1 MTAMLK
7 KRLPVGIE
15 NFEKI
20 RRDGFYYVDKTDLI
34 KELLENWGE
43 VNLFTRPRR
52 FGKTLNMSMFQCFF
66 EIGCDKSLFDGLRI
80 AEESTLCETY
90 MGKFPVISISL
101 KGIDAADYETARNLM
116 VKVVNE
122 EARRFQFLTESSR
135 LTDTDKMLFGQLL
148 QKEMDDETL
157 FCSLR
162 ELTELLRKHYEKQVI
177 VLIDEYDVPLDKAFQ
192 NGFYREMVS
201 LIRGLF
207 GMALKTNDSLQFA
220 VLTGCMRISKESII
234 TGLNNFEVLSIL
246 NDQYDESFGFTD
258 AEVKKIL
265 NDYNLKDHYLEVK
278 EWYDGYHFG
287 NIDIY
292 CPWDVIQYCKSL
304 YLDVSAKPQD
314 FWSNSSGNAI
324 VRRFIDKA
332 DISTRN
338 EIERLIAGESI
349 EKDVVSELTY
359 DEIDKSIENLWS
371 VLFTTG
377 YLTHKGRTENGK
389 YRLVIPNRE
398 VRNLFVKKI
407 REWLSDVTKNDGETL
422 DKLCNAFV
430 NKELEKIEEIFGDY
444 LWNTI
449 SIRDTAVAKEKKENF
464 YHGILLGLLGCK
476 SSWLIKSNAESGT
489 GYSDILVEVPT
500 NRTGIVIELKYAE
513 NGDLDAA
520 CEEALKQIKEKDYVW
535 DYAGHFFHFSTDE
548 FKKRFIDSVDED
560 EIIYKDKN
568 TKIIYKGELVDYP
581 FHLFSVIDSG

>member
-177 VLIDEYDVPLDKAFQ
+177 VLIDEYDVPLAKA
-192 NGFYREMVS
+192 NELGYYDEMVR
-201 LIRGLF
+201 LIRGIF
-207 GMALKTNDSLQFA
+207 GSALKTNHNLYFA
-220 VLTGCMRISKESII
+220 VLTGCLRVAKESIF
-234 TGLNNFEVLSIL
+234 TGVNNFNTFTITDV
-246 NDQYDESFGFTD
+246 DFDEYFGFTD
-258 AEVKKIL
+258 AEVKEM
-265 NDYNLKDHYLEVK
+265 LEEYQLGSSYEDVR
-278 EWYDGYHFG
+278 EWYDGYRFG
-287 NIDIY
+287 NVDVY
-292 CPWDVIQYCKSL
+292 CPWDVICYVNKRRTDPALQ
-304 YLDVSAKPQD
+304 PQNY
-314 FWSNSSGNAI
+314 WLNTSGNEV
-324 VRRFIDKA
+324 VRHFIEALGDGVTK
-332 DISTRN
+332 T
-338 EIERLIAGESI
+338 EMERLIGGEI
-349 EKDVVSELTY
+349 VQKEIHEEMTY
-359 DEIDKSIENLWS
+359 HDLYADMGNVWS
-371 VLFTTG
+371 VLFMTG
-377 YLTHKGRTENGK
+377 YLTQRGRADGNL
-389 YRLVIPNRE
+389 YNLAIPNRE
-398 VRNLFVKKI
+398 IRNIFTEQIMKMFQ
-407 REWLSDVTKNDGETL
+407 EQAEQDGDTL
-422 DKLCNAFV
+422 GRFCDALEQGNA
-430 NKELEKIEEIFGDY
+430 EEVERCFTGY
-444 LWNTI
+444 MRKTV
-449 SIRDTAVAKEKKENF
+449 SIRDTFVRKATKENF
-464 YHGILLGLLGCK
+464 YHGMLIGLLGFK
-476 SSWLIKSNAESGT
+476 EGWTVMSNREAGD
-489 GYSDILVEVPT
+489 GFSDIQILIDDAE
-500 NRTGIVIELKYAE
+500 TGIVIEVKYAQ
-513 NGDLDAA
+513 NGDLEAECQKALTQMRALHYEDGMRNAGMQMVFKYGIA
-520 CEEALKQIKEKDYVW
+520 CW
-535 DYAGHFFHFSTDE
+535 
-548 FKKRFIDSVDED
+548 KKTCKVVVESES
-560 EIIYKDKN
+560 
-568 TKIIYKGELVDYP
+568 LV
-581 FHLFSVIDSG
+581 

>member
-177 VLIDEYDVPLDKAFQ
+177 VLIDEYDVPLAKA
-192 NGFYREMVS
+192 NELGYYDEMVR
-201 LIRGLF
+201 LIRGIF
-207 GMALKTNDSLQFA
+207 GSALKTNHNLYFA
-220 VLTGCMRISKESII
+220 VLTGCLRVAKESIF
-234 TGLNNFEVLSIL
+234 TGVNNFNTFTITDV
-246 NDQYDESFGFTD
+246 DFDEYFGFTD
-258 AEVKKIL
+258 AEVKEM
-265 NDYNLKDHYLEVK
+265 LEEYQLGSSYEDVR
-278 EWYDGYHFG
+278 EWYDGYRFG
-287 NIDIY
+287 NVDVY
-292 CPWDVIQYCKSL
+292 CPWDVICYVNKRRTDPALQ
-304 YLDVSAKPQD
+304 PQNY
-314 FWSNSSGNAI
+314 WLNTSGNEV
-324 VRRFIDKA
+324 VRHFIEALGDGVTK
-332 DISTRN
+332 T
-338 EIERLIAGESI
+338 EMERLIGGEI
-349 EKDVVSELTY
+349 VQKEIHEEMTY
-359 DEIDKSIENLWS
+359 HDLYADMGNVWS
-371 VLFTTG
+371 VLFMTG
-377 YLTHKGRTENGK
+377 YLTQRGRADGNL
-389 YRLVIPNRE
+389 YNLVIPNRE
-398 VRNLFVKKI
+398 IRNIFTEQIMKMFQ
-407 REWLSDVTKNDGETL
+407 EQAEQDGETL
-422 DKLCNAFV
+422 GRFCDALEQGNA
-430 NKELEKIEEIFGDY
+430 EEVERCFTGY
-444 LWNTI
+444 MRKTV
-449 SIRDTAVAKEKKENF
+449 SIRDTFVRKATKENF
-464 YHGILLGLLGCK
+464 YHGMLIGLLGFK
-476 SSWLIKSNAESGT
+476 EGWTVMSNREAGD
-489 GYSDILVEVPT
+489 GFSDIQILIDDAE
-500 NRTGIVIELKYAE
+500 TGIVIEVKYAQ
-513 NGDLDAA
+513 NGDLEEECQKALTQMRALHYEDGMRNAGMQKVFKYGIA
-520 CEEALKQIKEKDYVW
+520 CW
-535 DYAGHFFHFSTDE
+535 
-548 FKKRFIDSVDED
+548 KKTCKVVVES
-560 EIIYKDKN
+560 EI
-568 TKIIYKGELVDYP
+568 LV
-581 FHLFSVIDSG
+581 G

>member
-177 VLIDEYDVPLDKAFQ
+177 VLIDEYDVPLAKA
-192 NGFYREMVS
+192 NELGYYDEMVR
-201 LIRGLF
+201 LIRGIF
-207 GMALKTNDSLQFA
+207 GSALKTNHNLYFA
-220 VLTGCMRISKESII
+220 VLTGCLRVAKESIF
-234 TGLNNFEVLSIL
+234 TGVNNFNTFTITDV
-246 NDQYDESFGFTD
+246 DFDEYFGFTD
-258 AEVKKIL
+258 AEVKEM
-265 NDYNLKDHYLEVK
+265 LEEYQLGSSYEDVR
-278 EWYDGYHFG
+278 EWYDGYRFG
-287 NIDIY
+287 NVDVY
-292 CPWDVIQYCKSL
+292 CPWDVICYVNKRRTDPALQ
-304 YLDVSAKPQD
+304 PQNY
-314 FWSNSSGNAI
+314 WLNTSGNEV
-324 VRRFIDKA
+324 VRHFIEALGDGVTK
-332 DISTRN
+332 T
-338 EIERLIAGESI
+338 EMERLIGGEI
-349 EKDVVSELTY
+349 VQK
-359 DEIDKSIENLWS
+359 EIHEEMIYHDLYADMGNVWS
-371 VLFTTG
+371 VLFMTG
-377 YLTHKGRTENGK
+377 YLTQRGRADGNL
-389 YRLVIPNRE
+389 YNLVIPNRE
-398 VRNLFVKKI
+398 IRNIFTEQIMKMFQ
-407 REWLSDVTKNDGETL
+407 EQAEQDGETL
-422 DKLCNAFV
+422 GRFCDALEQGNA
-430 NKELEKIEEIFGDY
+430 EEVERCFTGY
-444 LWNTI
+444 MRKTV
-449 SIRDTAVAKEKKENF
+449 SIRDTFVRKATKENF
-464 YHGILLGLLGCK
+464 YHGMLIGLLGFK
-476 SSWLIKSNAESGT
+476 EGWTVMSNREAGD
-489 GYSDILVEVPT
+489 GFSDIQILIDDAE
-500 NRTGIVIELKYAE
+500 TGIVIEVKYAQ
-513 NGDLDAA
+513 NGDLEAECQKALTQMRALHYEDGMRNAGMQKVFKYGIA
-520 CEEALKQIKEKDYVW
+520 CW
-535 DYAGHFFHFSTDE
+535 
-548 FKKRFIDSVDED
+548 KKTCKVVVES
-560 EIIYKDKN
+560 EI
-568 TKIIYKGELVDYP
+568 LV
-581 FHLFSVIDSG
+581 G

>member
-177 VLIDEYDVPLDKAFQ
+177 VLIDEYDVPLAKA
-192 NGFYREMVS
+192 NELGYYGEMVR
-201 LIRGLF
+201 LIRGIF
-207 GMALKTNDSLQFA
+207 GSALKTNHNLYFA
-220 VLTGCMRISKESII
+220 VLTGCLRVAKESIF
-234 TGLNNFEVLSIL
+234 TGVNNFNTFTITDV
-246 NDQYDESFGFTD
+246 DFDEYFGFTD
-258 AEVKKIL
+258 AEVKEM
-265 NDYNLKDHYLEVK
+265 LEEYQLGSSYEDVR
-278 EWYDGYHFG
+278 EWYDGYRFG
-287 NIDIY
+287 NVDVY
-292 CPWDVIQYCKSL
+292 CPWDVICYVNKRRTDPALQ
-304 YLDVSAKPQD
+304 PQNY
-314 FWSNSSGNAI
+314 WLNTSGNEV
-324 VRRFIDKA
+324 VRHFIEALGDGVTK
-332 DISTRN
+332 T
-338 EIERLIAGESI
+338 EMERLIGGEI
-349 EKDVVSELTY
+349 VQKEIHEEMTY
-359 DEIDKSIENLWS
+359 HDLYADMGNLWS
-371 VLFTTG
+371 VLFMTG
-377 YLTHKGRTENGK
+377 YLTQRGRADGNL
-389 YRLVIPNRE
+389 YNLVIPNRE
-398 VRNLFVKKI
+398 IRNIFTEQIMKMFQ
-407 REWLSDVTKNDGETL
+407 EQAEQDGETL
-422 DKLCNAFV
+422 GRFCDALEQGNA
-430 NKELEKIEEIFGDY
+430 EEVERCFTGY
-444 LWNTI
+444 MRKTV
-449 SIRDTAVAKEKKENF
+449 SIRDTFVRKATKENF
-464 YHGILLGLLGCK
+464 YHGMLIGLLGFK
-476 SSWLIKSNAESGT
+476 EGWTVMSNREAGD
-489 GYSDILVEVPT
+489 GFSDIQILIDDAE
-500 NRTGIVIELKYAE
+500 TGIVIEVKYAQ
-513 NGDLDAA
+513 NGDLEAECQKALTQMRALHYEDGMRNAGMQKIFKYGIA
-520 CEEALKQIKEKDYVW
+520 CW
-535 DYAGHFFHFSTDE
+535 
-548 FKKRFIDSVDED
+548 KKTCKVVVESES
-560 EIIYKDKN
+560 
-568 TKIIYKGELVDYP
+568 LV
-581 FHLFSVIDSG
+581 

>member
-177 VLIDEYDVPLDKAFQ
+177 VLIDEYDVPLAKA
-192 NGFYREMVS
+192 NELGYYGEMVR
-201 LIRGLF
+201 LIRGIF
-207 GMALKTNDSLQFA
+207 GSALKTNHNLYFA
-220 VLTGCMRISKESII
+220 VLTGCLRVAKESIF
-234 TGLNNFEVLSIL
+234 TGVNNFNTFTITDV
-246 NDQYDESFGFTD
+246 DFDEYFGFTD
-258 AEVKKIL
+258 AEVKEM
-265 NDYNLKDHYLEVK
+265 LEEYQLGSSYEDVR
-278 EWYDGYHFG
+278 EWYDGYRFG
-287 NIDIY
+287 NVDVY
-292 CPWDVIQYCKSL
+292 CPWDVIYYVNKRRTDPALQ
-304 YLDVSAKPQD
+304 PQNY
-314 FWSNSSGNAI
+314 WLNTSGNEV
-324 VRRFIDKA
+324 VRHFIEALGDGVTK
-332 DISTRN
+332 T
-338 EIERLIAGESI
+338 EMERLIGGEI
-349 EKDVVSELTY
+349 VQKEIHEEMTY
-359 DEIDKSIENLWS
+359 HDLYADMGNVWS
-371 VLFTTG
+371 VLFMTG
-377 YLTHKGRTENGK
+377 YLTQRGRADGNL
-389 YRLVIPNRE
+389 YNLVIPNRE
-398 VRNLFVKKI
+398 IRNIFTEQIMKMFQ
-407 REWLSDVTKNDGETL
+407 EQAEQDGETL
-422 DKLCNAFV
+422 GRFCDALEQGNA
-430 NKELEKIEEIFGDY
+430 EEVERCFTGY
-444 LWNTI
+444 MRKTV
-449 SIRDTAVAKEKKENF
+449 SIRDTFVRKATKENF
-464 YHGILLGLLGCK
+464 YHGMLIGPLGFKEG
-476 SSWLIKSNAESGT
+476 WTVMSNREAGD
-489 GYSDILVEVPT
+489 GFSDIQILIDDAE
-500 NRTGIVIELKYAE
+500 TGIVIEVKYAQ
-513 NGDLDAA
+513 NGDLEAECQKALTQMRALHYEEGMRNAGIRKILKYGIA
-520 CEEALKQIKEKDYVW
+520 CW
-535 DYAGHFFHFSTDE
+535 
-548 FKKRFIDSVDED
+548 KKTCKVVVE
-560 EIIYKDKN
+560 
-568 TKIIYKGELVDYP
+568 GESLV
-581 FHLFSVIDSG
+581 

>member
-177 VLIDEYDVPLDKAFQ
+177 VLIDEYDVPLAKA
-192 NGFYREMVS
+192 NELGYYGEMVR
-201 LIRGLF
+201 LIRGIF
-207 GMALKTNDSLQFA
+207 GSALKTNHNLYFA
-220 VLTGCMRISKESII
+220 VLTGCLRVAKESIF
-234 TGLNNFEVLSIL
+234 TGVNNFNTFTITDV
-246 NDQYDESFGFTD
+246 DFDEYFGFTD
-258 AEVKKIL
+258 AEVKEM
-265 NDYNLKDHYLEVK
+265 LEEYQLGSSYEDVR
-278 EWYDGYHFG
+278 EWYDGYRFG
-287 NIDIY
+287 NVDVY
-292 CPWDVIQYCKSL
+292 CPWDVICYVNKRRTDPALQ
-304 YLDVSAKPQD
+304 PQNY
-314 FWSNSSGNAI
+314 WLNTSGNEV
-324 VRRFIDKA
+324 VRHFIEALGDGVTK
-332 DISTRN
+332 T
-338 EIERLIAGESI
+338 EMERLIGGEI
-349 EKDVVSELTY
+349 VQK
-359 DEIDKSIENLWS
+359 EIHEEMIYHDLYADMGNVWS
-371 VLFTTG
+371 VLFMTG
-377 YLTHKGRTENGK
+377 YLTQRGRADGNL
-389 YRLVIPNRE
+389 YNLVIPNRE
-398 VRNLFVKKI
+398 IRNIFTEQIMKMFQ
-407 REWLSDVTKNDGETL
+407 EQAEQDGETL
-422 DKLCNAFV
+422 GRFCDALEQGNA
-430 NKELEKIEEIFGDY
+430 EEVERCFTGY
-444 LWNTI
+444 MRKTV
-449 SIRDTAVAKEKKENF
+449 SIRDTFVRKATKENF
-464 YHGILLGLLGCK
+464 YHGMLIGLLGFK
-476 SSWLIKSNAESGT
+476 EGWTVMSNREAGD
-489 GYSDILVEVPT
+489 GFSDIQILIDDAE
-500 NRTGIVIELKYAE
+500 TGIVIEVKYAQ
-513 NGDLDAA
+513 NGDLEAECQKALTQMRALHYEDGMRNAGMQKVFKYGIA
-520 CEEALKQIKEKDYVW
+520 CW
-535 DYAGHFFHFSTDE
+535 
-548 FKKRFIDSVDED
+548 KKTCKVVVES
-560 EIIYKDKN
+560 EI
-568 TKIIYKGELVDYP
+568 LV
-581 FHLFSVIDSG
+581 G